1 MAHRGQRPLAPNI
14 THCLHA
20 LSSRLWTVRQ
30 KGIVRIVIISNF
42 RADLFAC
49 GTKMRYA
56 GGLVAAAFLS
66 SCSQP
71 QITIEPCLLGQ
82 RLAFKVLDAPRGFWS
97 ITPQVFSIVIHE
109 PWADPAWK
117 AQIPRKTSGDSTE
130 VKPATRIILYGQ
142 VPRGWE
148 TTVKPQVLKRGHKY
162 YVQFDSDAGL
172 GIVEMTAGAQLGLC
186 NKAR

>member
-1 MAHRGQRPLAPNI
+1 MADRGQLPLSPNI

-20 LSSRLWTVRQ
+20 LSSRLRTVRQ
-30 KGIVRIVIISNF
+30 KGIVRIMIISKF
-42 RADLFAC
+42 RANLFAY
-49 GTKMRYA
+49 GTKMRYVE
-56 GGLVAAAFLS
+56 GLVAAAFLS

-97 ITPQVFSIVIHE
+97 ITPHVSSIVIHE
-109 PWADPAWK
+109 PWADPVWK
-117 AQIPRKTSGDSTE
+117 AQISQKTSGGSTE

-148 TTVKPQVLKRGHKY
+148 ITVKPQVLERGRKY

-172 GIVEMTAGAQLGLC
+172 GIVEMTGGAQLGLC
-186 NKAR
+186 NIAR